1 MLEWEP
7 QIIELT
13 GLAVQS
19 IKRDLKKYGSSDVM
33 KQWTLV
39 IADILESLVFGRS
52 FGNTKN
58 EEENQMVRDVEA
70 VTPSIGMQA
79 ELPWTKPI
87 FDTIPSWFP
96 QVQMPCGTA
105 SPDMGRML

>member
-1 MLEWEP
+1 M
-7 QIIELT
+7 
-13 GLAVQS
+13 
-19 IKRDLKKYGSSDVM
+19 
-33 KQWTLV
+33 
-39 IADILESLVFGRS
+39 IAGILESLAIGRS

-58 EEENQMVRDVEA
+58 EEENQMVQDVEA

-79 ELPWTKPI
+79 ELPRTKPM
-87 FDTIPSWFP
+87 FDAIPSWFP